1 MSGGE
6 TKRKILG
13 MMGKMEVLVREA
25 GPVGVIELSG
35 EIDIYNCGEIRKLID
50 AYSART
56 IVRIIVDMG
65 KVTYIDSSTIGV
77 FLAELKRLRAKGGNL
92 RLLNLTGA
100 PRHVL
105 EMARLEE
112 LFPPFDDEKK
122 AIESFERAS

>member
-50 AYSART
+50 AYMTRKIA
-56 IVRIIVDMG
+56 RIIVDMG
-65 KVTYIDSSTIGV
+65 RVTYIDSSTIGV
-77 FLAELKRLRAKGGNL
+77 FLAELKRLRAQGGNL

-122 AIESFERAS
+122 AIESFEGAS

>member
-50 AYSART
+50 AYITRT

-65 KVTYIDSSTIGV
+65 RVTYIDSSTIGV
-77 FLAELKRLRAKGGNL
+77 FLAELKRLCAQGGNL

-122 AIESFERAS
+122 AMESFERAS